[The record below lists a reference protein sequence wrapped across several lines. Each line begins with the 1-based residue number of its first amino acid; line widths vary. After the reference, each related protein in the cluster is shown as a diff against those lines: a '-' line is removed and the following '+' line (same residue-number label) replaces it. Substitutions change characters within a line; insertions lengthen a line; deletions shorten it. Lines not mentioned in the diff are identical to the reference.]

1 MFRIRPPHAGEALEI
16 SMQLRI
22 AHKPPAAPQGMA
34 ASAAAAWGRRA
45 AAPPL
50 AFLIALA
57 LWLGLVISAHAAS
70 APLSVVPGTETSQ
83 GNALVQLQ
91 YDMLALKAQLKLM
104 ISSYP
109 DLLTIVPF
117 VIARI
122 TKDYNQGFIFDLIFR
137 VIIIFVVSGIVEAI
151 VRWSFRH
158 MHKTLPHIGE
168 RSDFGKLNALLVH
181 GLIRIIELA
190 AFGLTAIVCFFIY
203 FQGHEAA
210 RYAFWTLFSLVML
223 ARAVSVGLR
232 LILAPH
238 LPRLRLPAID
248 DHTACRLYWH
258 FRLVTWLTIG
268 AGLIGAFLFQIGLS
282 PGLTHAAST
291 LVSTLGTIVI
301 IVAISRDRR
310 AIGQLLGIRPPREV
324 RHDLSGLFA
333 AHWHV
338 FAICLIVAIWIFA
351 LVSRLLTNEWRGG
364 AVFASMCVLVG
375 IPLVDGLARTLARR
389 FFGASTAEPS
399 SRTDQAAPEDA
410 AANIPSPGL
419 GAVILRN
426 GRIALA
432 VLVTVLI
439 GRIWHVS
446 LSALGPEWLGS
457 RVAEAA
463 FQIIVTLL
471 LASSA
476 WSIIK
481 IAINRQVPHEALDA
495 LALAD
500 DSASGVGLSRLE
512 TLLPLVRKF
521 VFVTIVAIVLM
532 SVVSS
537 LGVNI
542 GPLLAGAGV
551 VGIAVGFGAQT
562 LVRDILSGIFFL
574 IDDAFRV
581 GEYIDVGEG
590 KGTVEYMSI
599 RALMLR
605 HQRGA
610 VYTVP
615 FGAVRRVAN
624 YSRDWSITKLDLR
637 VPFDTDLDKVRRVV
651 KRLGEDMAQDAEFGP
666 YFLEPLK
673 SQGVNRVDDSALV
686 LRVKFMTRPNDQSVV
701 QREVYRR
708 LQHVFYENEI
718 EFATRHVVVNAA
730 AREAAGVDEAEA
742 AAATNVAMLTPA
754 GGARSLG

>member
-1 MFRIRPPHAGEALEI
+1 VRNAL
-16 SMQLRI
+16 SPWHDMTL
-22 AHKPPAAPQGMA
+22 
-34 ASAAAAWGRRA
+34 SFA
-45 AAPPL
+45 AAPRRYTAPL
-50 AFLIALA
+50 TFLIAIA
-57 LWLGLVISAHAAS
+57 LWLGLVGSAYAAS
-70 APLSVVPGTETSQ
+70 TPLTATPGAESSE

-91 YDMLALKAQLKLM
+91 YDMLVLKAQLKLM

-109 DLLTIVPF
+109 DLSTIVPF
-117 VIARI
+117 VVRRI
-122 TKDYNQGFIFDLIFR
+122 TKDSNQGFIWDLILR
-137 VIIIFVVSGIVEAI
+137 VTLIFIVSGIAEAA
-151 VRWSFRH
+151 VRRVFRNV
-158 MHKTLPHIGE
+158 HKSLPLIGE
-168 RSDFGKLNALLVH
+168 RSEFGKLSALLVH

-190 AFGLTAIVCFFIY
+190 AFGLATIVLFFIF

-223 ARAVSVGLR
+223 ARAASIGLR
-232 LILAPH
+232 LTLAPD
-238 LPRLRLPAID
+238 LPRLRLPVID
-248 DHTACRLYWH
+248 DHTARRLYWH

-268 AGLIGAFLFQIGLS
+268 SGLIGAFLFQIGLP

-291 LVSTLGTIVI
+291 LLSTLGAIVI
-301 IVAISRDRR
+301 IVAISRDRC
-310 AIGQLLGIRPPREV
+310 AIGQLLGIRRRREV

-338 FAICLIVAIWIFA
+338 FAICLILAIWIFA

-364 AVFASMCVLVG
+364 PVFATLGVLVG
-375 IPLVDGLARTLARR
+375 IPVVDGLARMLVRR
-389 FFGASTAEPS
+389 FFGAKTAEPS
-399 SRTDQAAPEDA
+399 SGTGQAAPEDA
-410 AANIPSPGL
+410 AANIPNDGL
-419 GAVILRN
+419 DAVILRN
-426 GRIALA
+426 CRIALA

-481 IAINRQVPHEALDA
+481 IAINRRAPYEALDA
-495 LALAD
+495 LALAE
-500 DSASGVGLSRLE
+500 DSASGGGLSRLE

-521 VFVTIVAIVLM
+521 LFLTIVAIVLM

-537 LGVNI
+537 LGINI

-590 KGTVEYMSI
+590 KGTVEHMSI

-651 KRLGEDMAQDAEFGP
+651 KKLGEDMAHDAEFGS

-673 SQGVNRVDDSALV
+673 SQGVNHIDDSALV
-686 LRVKFMTRPNDQSVV
+686 LRVKFMTKPNDQFVV

-708 LQHVFYENEI
+708 LQHVFYENGI
-718 EFATRHVVVNAA
+718 EFATRRVVVHAA

-742 AAATNVAMLTPA
+742 AAATNVAVLTPA
-754 GGARSLG
+754 GGARNLG